1 LSFDGQ
7 HQSDCDKAWL
17 QEVKHNGSLY
27 AHVFVARAG
36 FSADPSDPEYDQTA
50 SFSRTHRE
58 FSYVVCITKGSVLVI
73 IKVGLS
79 SSPDRSFLCNG
90 ELNTALGI
98 PFIVSCLPEYSH
110 FPENCA

>member
-1 LSFDGQ
+1 VGIVVTCQ
-7 HQSDCDKAWL
+7 HQSDCDEDWL
-17 QEVKHNGSLY
+17 QEVKRNGSLY

-58 FSYVVCITKGSVLVI
+58 FSSVVCITIVSVLVI

-79 SSPDRSFLCNG
+79 SSPDCSFLFNG
-90 ELNTALGI
+90 ELNTAI
-98 PFIVSCLPEYSH
+98 
-110 FPENCA
+110 ENCVMSSGI